1 MSTRSFASTRPPR
14 FGLRAMLTSFAAV
27 ALAATTIVGATSI
40 WGAHEAG
47 RAATRSFVA
56 KDVTADILP
65 PPLYLIELRLV
76 LSQAVEGTL
85 PLAQVQDEVKRL
97 EGEYLA
103 RVAYWRQNRP
113 YGLEGRLLGAQH
125 EAGIAFI
132 AAAGKVV
139 DALARRADPA
149 ALQAAL
155 ATAHA
160 AYQAHRAGVDA
171 TVKES
176 TAFADSATA
185 EFDATA
191 ASLLRTQWALLVL
204 AALGLTGFGFWIRR
218 AVWTAVGGEPAVA
231 ASVARAVAR
240 GDLAV
245 AIPVAAG
252 DRHSI
257 MAALAQMGEAL
268 GGIVSQVRAS
278 SDSIATGSHQIA
290 QGNGD
295 LSARTEQQA
304 AALEHTAASM
314 AQLDA
319 RVQQTADNAH
329 EANRLAHDASRTAIA
344 GGAVVAQVVDTM
356 RGINDSARKIAD
368 IIGLIDGI
376 AFQTNILALN
386 AAVEA
391 ARAGEQGRG
400 FAVVA
405 GEVRAL
411 AGRSAEAA
419 REIKGLIGSSV
430 ERVAHGTALVDRA
443 GATMQEVVGSIERV
457 TAIVGA
463 ISSASGAQRSGVAEV
478 GEAVGQMDR
487 STQQNAALVEQS
499 AAAAES
505 LRDQARRLVEAV
517 AVFRLG

>member
-1 MSTRSFASTRPPR
+1 
-14 FGLRAMLTSFAAV
+14 MLTTFTAV
-27 ALAATTIVGATSI
+27 AVSATTIVGATSL
-40 WGAHEAG
+40 WSAHQAG
-47 RAATRSFVA
+47 NAATRSFVA

-65 PPLYLIELRLV
+65 PPLYLIEMRLV

-85 PLAQVQDEVKRL
+85 PLDKVREEVERL
-97 EGEYLA
+97 EREYLA
-103 RVAYWRQNRP
+103 RVAYWRANRP

-139 DALARRADPA
+139 GALARQAGPA
-149 ALQAAL
+149 TLQASL
-155 ATAHA
+155 AAAHA
-160 AYQAHRAGVDA
+160 AYLAHRAGVDA

-176 TAFADSATA
+176 TAFADTATA
-185 EFDATA
+185 EFEATA
-191 ASLLRTQWALLVL
+191 TALLRTQWALLVL
-204 AALGLTGFGFWIRR
+204 AALGLTAFGLWIRR
-218 AVWTAVGGEPAVA
+218 AVWAAVGGEPAVA
-231 ASVARAVAR
+231 AAIARSVAR

-245 AIPVAAG
+245 AIPVAPG

-257 MAALAQMGEAL
+257 MAALGLMGEAL
-268 GGIVSQVRAS
+268 GGIVSQVRSS

-290 QGNGD
+290 QGNGE
-295 LSARTEQQA
+295 LSTRTEQQA
-304 AALEHTAASM
+304 AALEQTATSM

-319 RVQQTADNAH
+319 RVRETASNAH
-329 EANRLAHDASRTAIA
+329 EANHLALEASRAAIA
-344 GGAVVAQVVDTM
+344 GGKVVGQVVDTM

-376 AFQTNILALN
+376 AFRTNILALN

-430 ERVAHGTALVDRA
+430 ERVEHGTALVDRA
-443 GATMQEVVGSIERV
+443 GATMRDVVGSIERV
-457 TAIVGA
+457 TTIVGA
-463 ISSASGAQRSGVAEV
+463 ISSASDAQRSGVAQV

-487 STQQNAALVEQS
+487 TTQQNAALVEES

-505 LRDQARRLVEAV
+505 LRDQARQLVDAV
-517 AVFRLG
+517 AVFRLA